1 MANGRVVRY
10 IRKKLED
17 GNFDSPVYLGSEARF
32 VSSSRGATLNNL
44 EEQLLIG
51 CDTVTEEWVDENGNL
66 RITKEFQDES
76 LASEYYKLDS
86 IIYDYNNITNS
97 DFFFREEE
105 DGSLVL
111 CLTENLNDQKISD
124 TLEDMGETKK
134 VNYNIFYGNNEDVYG
149 YDEDTLA
156 IAPSKEYIM
165 RKDTLFFVS
174 EEEEA
179 NIAIQ
184 KVTVQ
189 KYTIQNRKVIKEK
202 IFSNLQNEIV
212 TG

>member
-1 MANGRVVRY
+1 MAETNLTPEEIKVQGVRKSIIEERLNIY
-10 IRKKLED
+10 RRK
-17 GNFDSPVYLGSEARF
+17 VYGLTEND
-32 VSSSRGATLNNL
+32 VKDL

-51 CDTVTEEWVDENGNL
+51 CDTVTEEWVDEDGNL

-149 YDEDTLA
+149 YDEDTLW
-156 IAPSKEYIM
+156 ILSRVVIGGLSSI
-165 RKDTLFFVS
+165 KDLCALDILAFPYVPPQLS
-174 EEEEA
+174 
-179 NIAIQ
+179 
-184 KVTVQ
+184 
-189 KYTIQNRKVIKEK
+189 
-202 IFSNLQNEIV
+202 L
-212 TG
+212 

>member
-17 GNFDSPVYLGSEARF
+17 GNFDSPVYLGSEVRF
-32 VSSSRGATLNNL
+32 VSSLRGATLNNL

-51 CDTVTEEWVDENGNL
+51 CDTVTEEWVDEDGNL

-86 IIYDYNNITNS
+86 IIYDYNNITNP
-97 DFFFREEE
+97 DFFFREDE
-105 DGSLVL
+105 DGSLIL

-149 YDEDTLA
+149 YDEDSLV

-165 RKDTLFFVS
+165 RKDTLFFIS

-189 KYTIQNRKVIKEK
+189 KYTVQNRKVIKEK